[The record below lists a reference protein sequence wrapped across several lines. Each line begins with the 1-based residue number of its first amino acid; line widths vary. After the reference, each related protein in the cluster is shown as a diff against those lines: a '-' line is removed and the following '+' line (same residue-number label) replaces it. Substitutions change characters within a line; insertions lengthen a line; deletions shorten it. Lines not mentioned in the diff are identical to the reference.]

1 MTGIIVLF
9 TVVFHLFTRPLTP
22 KIDEEGNSEARELVE
37 RAPTTYGGFRSW
49 GYKM

>member
-9 TVVFHLFTRPLTP
+9 TVVFRLFAGPLTP
-22 KIDEEGNSEARELVE
+22 KIDVEDNLETRELVE

-49 GYKM
+49 GYKA